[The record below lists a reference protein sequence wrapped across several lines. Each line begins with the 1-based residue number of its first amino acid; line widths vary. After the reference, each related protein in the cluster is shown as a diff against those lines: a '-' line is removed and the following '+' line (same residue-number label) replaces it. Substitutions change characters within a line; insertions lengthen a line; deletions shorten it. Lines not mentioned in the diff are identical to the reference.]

1 VRRVVLRGGQLP
13 WPCGQRAS
21 RSCGFTARGARRGP
35 VVRGGASRLSSR
47 PLLWANGT
55 GRGFLPAAGS
65 CCAVLVAGAAFL
77 AGKGGG
83 GIDGGAGVGIDT
95 AALGADASP
104 VAQQQGAAE

>member
-1 VRRVVLRGGQLP
+1 MGKRDGEGIFAGRRLML
-13 WPCGQRAS
+13 CGPGS
-21 RSCGFTARGARRGP
+21 R
-35 VVRGGASRLSSR
+35 
-47 PLLWANGT
+47 
-55 GRGFLPAAGS
+55 
-65 CCAVLVAGAAFL
+65 AAFL